1 MSSPFQKAFSAKSP
15 LHNHGN
21 KDIERAKKLSKKD
34 GEDGD
39 FNYES
44 DKVMKLKTRGEE
56 KNASH
61 SNSKEQ
67 TNLPST
73 GDEQQSIANMNYSEK
88 KTEAVAQMRSP
99 LHGDYY
105 NPKGK
110 QSTILSE
117 VGMIN
122 KATDDVAKAAMSIAN
137 ESAGSKAK
145 RQSKRVDNRNK
156 RGVKKG
162 EGTIDE
168 ATGEYKATKATSKF
182 NQKTDKIRKK
192 AAGNIAEADA
202 KLKAKMEIDKVKLT
216 DDQFRKEY
224 GKNK

>member
-44 DKVMKLKTRGEE
+44 EKVMKLKTRGEE

-99 LHGDYY
+99 LNSYADGGRGEVY
-105 NPKGK
+105 
-110 QSTILSE
+110 LSE
-117 VGMIN
+117 VDLIQN
-122 KATDDVAKAAMSIAN
+122 AANAVSTAAMDIDNA
-137 ESAGSKAK
+137 SAESKANRQGK
-145 RQSKRVDNRNK
+145 RLDRMKKRNQ
-156 RGVKKG
+156 
-162 EGTIDE
+162 T
-168 ATGEYKATKATSKF
+168 TG
-182 NQKTDKIRKK
+182 RK
-192 AAGNIAEADA
+192 ER
-202 KLKAKMEIDKVKLT
+202 IDKVQKKYDANVT
-216 DDQFRKEY
+216 QAGEDKINNN
-224 GKNK
+224 KNTFSKWLDKNSTALQPVIDAKKASLGIT